1 MLSRMSTFSMPD
13 RLSYADVD
21 ARLGG
26 VLSAEFDGAAD
37 DPDDPTVLFFDG
49 DLTLDGDF
57 LSAVAELRGVD
68 ADGDGD
74 VELIV
79 VTGDL
84 TVNGPIALYEDWPG
98 LYVGGHTRAETLE
111 GGDAEIR
118 IHNGTFTHM
127 VYGYYNHGSLA
138 AGVVDTP
145 WAIHFDHYMA
155 LSAPGARWV
164 DNLGVCD
171 RDADFVAGNGLAEA
185 FVPEV
190 VDDEGRLDIKAFLNR
205 LRAGL
210 PVLRPGARSA
220 RESAAAALDDQLSR
234 ALADRAEHL
243 DLTGRKLKAFPAEV
257 LRMPWLRTL
266 ILDRNPI
273 RELPEEIGT
282 LTGLEHLS
290 VRDCELTALP
300 GSIGDLAGL
309 RVLRVAGNSSLNE
322 NEVKFTLPAAVGRLS
337 ALEELDIS
345 DLSVQTGAEYE
356 VGRMPPESTRFLL
369 PDTFGGL
376 VGLRKLVADGT
387 NVVFPDSARGLT
399 GVEEVSMSG
408 SPARYLLTFPE
419 VVTTF
424 PNLRRL
430 DLSCNNFDTIPD
442 SLLHLTRLVDLDLG
456 GSLGLLRDPLP
467 DLGRLPALR
476 VLGFSGQSSRGP
488 EPGHA
493 FLRELFA
500 MELTDLEELRID
512 RWRRDGK
519 RRRLEPEHFAGIG
532 TFRRLRTVRLAF
544 NGLEDLPSDF
554 DTLPDLETAD
564 LYGNRFPREV
574 RDRITAAHPSARIDF
589 GS

>member
-1 MLSRMSTFSMPD
+1 MSTFSMPD
-13 RLSYADVD
+13 LLSYADVD

-26 VLSAEFDGAAD
+26 VLSAEFEGAAD
-37 DPDDPTVLFFDG
+37 EPDDPTVLFFDG

-68 ADGDGD
+68 GDDD

-84 TVNGPIALYEDWPG
+84 TVNGPIALYEDQPG

-111 GGDAEIR
+111 GGDAEIF
-118 IHNGTFTHM
+118 IHDGTFTHM

-145 WAIHFDHYMA
+145 WVIDFDHHMA
-155 LSAPGARWV
+155 LTAPGARWV

-171 RDADFVAGNGLAEA
+171 RDVDFVAGNGLGEA

-190 VDDEGRLDIKAFLNR
+190 VDNEGRLDIDTFLNQ

-220 RESAAAALDDQLSR
+220 RESAAATLDDQLSR
-234 ALADRAEHL
+234 ALADRADHL
-243 DLTGRKLKAFPAEV
+243 DLTGRKLKAFPTEV

-282 LTGLEHLS
+282 LTGLELLS
-290 VRDCELTALP
+290 VRDCKLTALP
-300 GSIGDLAGL
+300 GSIGDLTGL
-309 RVLRVAGNSSLNE
+309 RVLRVAGNSSLDE
-322 NEVKFTLPAAVGRLS
+322 NEVEFTLPAAVGRLS

-345 DLSVQTGAEYE
+345 SLSVRTGAEYE
-356 VGRMPPESTRFLL
+356 PGGIPPESTRFVL

-376 VGLRKLVADGT
+376 VGMRKLIADGT

-408 SPARYLLTFPE
+408 TPARYLVTFPE

-430 DLSCNNFDTIPD
+430 DLSGNNFDTVPD
-442 SLLHLTRLVDLDLG
+442 SLLQLTRLVDLDLG
-456 GSLGLLRDPLP
+456 GSLGLLRAPLP
-467 DLGRLPALR
+467 DLGRLPALQ
-476 VLGFSGQSSRGP
+476 VLGFSGQASRGP
-488 EPGHA
+488 EPGHV

-500 MELTDLEELRID
+500 MELTGLEELRID
-512 RWRRDGK
+512 RWRREGK
-519 RRRLEPEHFAGIG
+519 RRRLKPEHFAGIG
-532 TFRRLRTVRLAF
+532 TFRRLRSVRLAF
-544 NGLEDLPSDF
+544 NGLEDLPPDF
-554 DTLPDLETAD
+554 DTLPDLETVD
-564 LYGNRFPREV
+564 LDGNRIPREV

>member
-1 MLSRMSTFSMPD
+1 MSTFSMPD
-13 RLSYADVD
+13 LLPYADVD

-26 VLSAEFDGAAD
+26 VLSTEFEGAGD

-57 LSAVAELRGVD
+57 LSAIAELRGVD
-68 ADGDGD
+68 DEGDVD

-84 TVNGPIALYEDWPG
+84 TVNGPIALYEDRPG
-98 LYVGGHTRAETLE
+98 LYVGGCTRAETLE

-118 IHNGTFTHM
+118 IHDGTFTHL
-127 VYGYYNHGSLA
+127 VYGYYNHGSLTA
-138 AGVVDTP
+138 EVVDTP
-145 WAIHFDHYMA
+145 WVIDSDHYMA
-155 LSAPGARWV
+155 LTAPGARWV

-171 RDADFVAGNGLAEA
+171 RDVDFVAGNGLDEA

-190 VDDEGRLDIKAFLNR
+190 VDDEGRLAIDAFLDR

-220 RESAAAALDDQLSR
+220 RESATAALNDHLSR
-234 ALADRAEHL
+234 ALADRADHL
-243 DLTGRKLKAFPAEV
+243 DLTGRKLKAFPTDV

-273 RELPEEIGT
+273 RELPAELGS
-282 LTGLEHLS
+282 LTGLELLS
-290 VRDCELTALP
+290 VCDCELTALP
-300 GSIGDLAGL
+300 ESIGDLAGL
-309 RVLRVAGNSSLNE
+309 RVLRVSGNSSLDQ
-322 NEVKFTLPAAVGRLS
+322 NEVEFTLPATIGRLS

-345 DLSVQTGAEYE
+345 SLSVRTDAEYE
-356 VGRMPPESTRFLL
+356 PGGMPPESTQFVL

-376 VGLRKLVADGT
+376 VGLRKLIADGT
-387 NVVFPDSARGLT
+387 NVVFPDSARGLN

-408 SPARYLLTFPE
+408 TAARYLVTFPE

-430 DLSCNNFDTIPD
+430 DLSCNNFDTVPD
-442 SLLHLTRLVDLDLG
+442 SLLHLTRLVHLDLG
-456 GSLGLLRDPLP
+456 GSLGLLREPLP
-467 DLGRLPALR
+467 DLGRLPELR
-476 VLGFSGQSSRGP
+476 VLGFSGQAGRGP
-488 EPGHA
+488 EPGHV

-500 MELTDLEELRID
+500 MKLTGLEELRID

-519 RRRLEPEHFAGIG
+519 RRRIKPEHFAGIG
-532 TFRRLRTVRLAF
+532 TFRRLRTLRLAF
-544 NGLEDLPSDF
+544 NGLEDLPPDF
-554 DTLPDLETAD
+554 DTLPDLETVD
-564 LYGNRFPREV
+564 LDGNRFRREV
-574 RDRITAAHPSARIDF
+574 RDRITAAHPSARINF